1 MNGPRSLKWHLAQV
15 LLAGILPLGVF
26 AAVLLFLHWQAQDQK
41 RRDAQMETTRL
52 LAVAV
57 DNALDS
63 TAQRLTIL
71 ARVWGAS
78 PSDHARLY
86 EHARSAV
93 TATSDWVHILAFTD
107 RGEGIFRTDR
117 PFGEAMPQA
126 RLREYSAGALRENRP
141 AISDLFR
148 SALDGRPTARVA
160 VPVAREGTVTHVLI
174 ASLKLQWFDELL
186 TRQGLPEGG
195 IAGIFDREM
204 KFIARSHDGEA
215 RRGADPAPDLHEDM
229 KRAAAGIGRYP
240 SLDGTHVYTS
250 WTRTRHGWWVAL
262 ATPAAP
268 IDGAFWRT
276 MAALGALLLLVVLA
290 GLGFAGLKGRRIAA
304 SLQLVERRAA
314 DLARGEPLH
323 PVAASP
329 VAEIDRALKALDRL
343 LEAEQQGRARA
354 EQANRAKD
362 EFLALLGH
370 ELRNPLAA
378 VANAAAVVRAERC
391 TPAQLE
397 FAANVIQRQTRHL
410 KRLIDDLLDVGRVM
424 NGKIRL
430 ERQPLE
436 LQTSL
441 HDALA
446 TAHGARMLA
455 GRVVQVQAEPVWIDG
470 DPTRFEQIVSNL
482 LANAAAHTPAGG
494 TVRVSLGARD
504 GHAVLEVADSGS
516 GISPEEQPLIF
527 EPFYQSATTRERGS
541 GGLGIG
547 LTLVKRLVALHGGE
561 VSVHSEGAGR
571 GATFTVRLPVIDA
584 AVARGAEANE
594 PAALHSHAVS

>member
-1 MNGPRSLKWHLAQV
+1 MNVPRGLTWHLTQV

-26 AAVLLFLHWQAQDQK
+26 AAVLLFLHWQ
-41 RRDAQMETTRL
+41 TTRL

-71 ARVWGAS
+71 ARVWSAS
-78 PSDHARLY
+78 PSDHGQLY
-86 EHARSAV
+86 EHASNAGDGYLGLDQHPGFHGR
-93 TATSDWVHILAFTD
+93 
-107 RGEGIFRTDR
+107 REGIFRTDR

-141 AISDLFR
+141 AVSDLFR
-148 SALDGRPTARVA
+148 STMDGRPAARVA
-160 VPVAREGTVTHVLI
+160 VPVSREGTVTHVLI
-174 ASLKLQWFDELL
+174 ASLKLQWFDQLL

-204 KFIARSHDGEA
+204 KFVARSHDSEA
-215 RRGADPAPDLHEDM
+215 RRGADPAPDLHADM

-250 WTRTRHGWWVAL
+250 WARTRHGWWVAL
-262 ATPAAP
+262 AAPAAP

-304 SLQLVERRAA
+304 SLHLVEQRAA
-314 DLARGEPLH
+314 DLARG
-323 PVAASP
+323 AP

-343 LEAEQQGRARA
+343 LEAEQQGRPRA
-354 EQANRAKD
+354 EQTNRAKD
-362 EFLALLGH
+362 EFLAEH
-370 ELRNPLAA
+370 R
-378 VANAAAVVRAERC
+378 
-391 TPAQLE
+391 TPAQLD

-436 LQTSL
+436 LQASL

-446 TAHGARMLA
+446 TAHDAGTLA

-482 LANAAAHTPAGG
+482 LTNAAAHTPAGG
-494 TVRVSLGARD
+494 TVRVSLGAQD

-516 GISPEEQPLIF
+516 GIAPEEQPLIF
-527 EPFYQSATTRERGS
+527 EPFYQSAATRERGS

-547 LTLVKRLVALHGGE
+547 LTLVKRLVALLGGQ

-571 GATFTVRLPVIDA
+571 GATFTVRLPAIDA
-584 AVARGAEANE
+584 AVALGRAANE
-594 PAALHSHAVS
+594 AAAFNSRAVS